1 MHTNPP
7 NKQMEIDRSNCPSTN
22 SDRDIQA
29 STSGDISASS
39 FSEVEKTVEPPRSK
53 PNEAN
58 DISFE
63 ALLLRTVKN
72 STNSTQQIE
81 KPKTKVCDGAEVVT
95 SNEVIQRLKEKDESL
110 NKPKTKMRKPY
121 VDEVRED
128 PGLIENDDSSRK
140 RVNRKR
146 KTTDE
151 WSSSSEE
158 DNTILTES
166 EEEFSNDI
174 AEDIQSEQDDWQNL
188 GENVS
193 DMNIDDWVLVKFPGK
208 KSIKHYVG

>member
-1 MHTNPP
+1 MHADPP

-29 STSGDISASS
+29 TSGDISASTS
-39 FSEVEKTVEPPRSK
+39 SEVEKTVEPSRSK
-53 PNEAN
+53 PNDAN

-63 ALLLRTVKN
+63 AFLLRTVKN
-72 STNSTQQIE
+72 STNSTQQIK
-81 KPKTKVCDGAEVVT
+81 KPKRKVCNGAEVVT
-95 SNEVIQRLKEKDESL
+95 SNDVIQRLKEKDESL
-110 NKPKTKMRKPY
+110 NKPKTKMRKPN
-121 VDEVRED
+121 VDEVGKD

-188 GENVS
+188 GK
-193 DMNIDDWVLVKFPGK
+193 MLVT
-208 KSIKHYVG
+208 